1 VRAPGGRPPRGARKV
16 ADRENP
22 RPGGDAGAL
31 GAEYERLR
39 DAVLSGGAGGWR
51 LGHGVLSARGITAW
65 MTAVGELAPP
75 ASADGVASRLSSV
88 GREAPSAEL
97 TVSLTGVDQVV
108 AVLTQMVLPLA
119 A

>member
-1 VRAPGGRPPRGARKV
+1 V
-16 ADRENP
+16 ADSDNP

-31 GAEYERLR
+31 SEAYERLR
-39 DAVLSGGAGGWR
+39 DAVLAGGAGGWR
-51 LGHGVLSARGITAW
+51 LGHGVLCARGTAAW

-75 ASADGVASRLSSV
+75 ASATGTAGADGASRFSSA
-88 GREAPSAEL
+88 GRKPASAET
-97 TVSLTGVDQVV
+97 TVSLPGVDQVV